1 MLAAVVSYLGGKLRD
16 YRGHYGASLD
26 EMELAVAVW
35 SQCIVALQP
44 ADATPAAAAAGL
56 RVQAQQLIEASV
68 VRHVKRVRLA
78 LSRRPPPAAPAAPPP
93 PADGGEESPASCR
106 ARQAAA
112 QLALE
117 GWRVGVL
124 AAAVRD
130 ELEAEGR
137 FARCFDACV
146 DDGAADEEGSAL
158 RFVPSRPRDTDAR
171 TRAGTRD
178 PACSSAL
185 LAHAAFTPQVRRAPL

>member
-93 PADGGEESPASCR
+93 PPPAAEPEEPAGVEPPFASEPSPPPRAEPAAEPLPAFPEMRRLDG
-106 ARQAAA
+106 
-112 QLALE
+112 LE
-117 GWRVGVL
+117 CYK
-124 AAAVRD
+124 A
-130 ELEAEGR
+130 
-137 FARCFDACV
+137 
-146 DDGAADEEGSAL
+146 
-158 RFVPSRPRDTDAR
+158 
-171 TRAGTRD
+171 
-178 PACSSAL
+178 
-185 LAHAAFTPQVRRAPL
+185 LAHRALVEAA